1 MVDEKKDFCIFVYKG
16 IVVFKESLLRRIYAL
31 VICVTLVAADWAMAD
46 ETLQLITTIEIERD
60 STEITSVNPVGDFNG
75 DGYGDLMVG
84 FWQDYPNRY
93 EAANLYFGGPDFDA
107 IPDLVFVGEQH
118 IDETCIVV
126 HEPTGFGAFVSGLGD
141 FNGDGYDDLAIAAP
155 SFCRFNLYNGRV
167 YFYFG
172 SANPDTAVDMI
183 LDGPRVY
190 SGLGMSMVGG
200 DFNGDDLG
208 DLLVLAIGIYY
219 GSQIF
224 IYLGDVQPDTIYDWI
239 YDYTGQEVLLSYF
252 DGGSDITGDG
262 FDDFSWYYDIYGS
275 IFSLIFLGGDP
286 LGEDPADTI
295 YNSVIFYPGDVSVDG
310 VHDFMVGSNQGC
322 YLCLGGDPL
331 DF

>member
-126 HEPTGFGAFVSGLGD
+126 HEPTGFGAFVSSLGD
-141 FNGDGYDDLAIAAP
+141 FNGDGTTVECISISDRLIRTP
-155 SFCRFNLYNGRV
+155 
-167 YFYFG
+167 
-172 SANPDTAVDMI
+172 
-183 LDGPRVY
+183 
-190 SGLGMSMVGG
+190 
-200 DFNGDDLG
+200 
-208 DLLVLAIGIYY
+208 LL
-219 GSQIF
+219 
-224 IYLGDVQPDTIYDWI
+224 T
-239 YDYTGQEVLLSYF
+239 
-252 DGGSDITGDG
+252 
-262 FDDFSWYYDIYGS
+262 
-275 IFSLIFLGGDP
+275 
-286 LGEDPADTI
+286 
-295 YNSVIFYPGDVSVDG
+295 
-310 VHDFMVGSNQGC
+310 
-322 YLCLGGDPL
+322 
-331 DF
+331 